1 MTAENAALNED
12 EVYSLIVT
20 GELSKSAALNI
31 IRSYG
36 NRKAM
41 EALTRARETLPE
53 AERLINEAEI
63 ETAIMSCIEKLNQ
76 LARVSVGVI
85 GGIN

>member
-1 MTAENAALNED
+1 MTAETATLTED

-20 GELSKSAALNI
+20 GELPKSAALNI

-53 AERLINEAEI
+53 AARLINEAEI
-63 ETAIMSCIEKLNQ
+63 EAAIMSCIEKLNQ